1 MNQNKL
7 VFIENGKTVTDSLT
21 VAEVFGKEHKRVMQ
35 DIREL
40 ECTEEFNRHNF
51 VPIGYTDLRNR
62 SKPKYLITQD
72 GFSFLVMGYTGKEA
86 ARFKEMYIMEFNR
99 MRDQAVAPQKGMQAL
114 LQATQNLLDGQMLI
128 ADRLDDMEFK
138 IESQITLNSGQQRLL
153 QQTINQK
160 VCGMEPDKSER
171 GELFRQLHKEVR
183 NRWQVPS
190 YKDVLK
196 TDIQAVI
203 DYVNHWVPIR
213 KIEL

>member
-7 VFIENGKTVTDSLT
+7 VFIENGRTVTDSLT

-40 ECTEEFNRHNF
+40 ECTKEFNRHNF

-99 MRDQAVAPQKGMQAL
+99 MRDQSVAPQKGMQAL

-128 ADRLDDMEFK
+128 ADRLDDFESRL
-138 IESQITLNSGQQRLL
+138 ESQITLNSGQQRLL

-160 VCGMEPDKSER
+160 VCSMEPDKSER

-190 YKDVLK
+190 YKDILK
-196 TDIQAVI
+196 TDIQAVV